1 MIKSLK
7 ISIIFVLILWIVRFI
22 DIFLPADLNQYG
34 ILPRSP
40 EGLTGILFS
49 PFLHENFAH
58 LISNTVPIFVLLT
71 VIIFFY
77 NKIASWIFAI
87 VLLLGGFL
95 VWCFAREAMHIGASG
110 LVYGFAAFL
119 IANGFFRRNIKSVSI
134 AAIIVFLYSG
144 MIYGILPI
152 HSWMSWEGH
161 LFGAAAGIISAYVFR
176 KNREYESIS
185 D

>member
-7 ISIIFVLILWIVRFI
+7 ISIVFVLVLWIVRFI
-22 DIFLPADLNQYG
+22 DIFIPADLNQFG

-40 EGLTGILFS
+40 EGLFGIFFS

-58 LISNTVPIFVLLT
+58 LISNTVPIFILLT
-71 VIIFFY
+71 VTILFYKKIVLWVFF
-77 NKIASWIFAI
+77 I

-110 LVYGFAAFL
+110 LVYGFASFL
-119 IANGFFRRNIKSVSI
+119 IANGFFRRNIKSISI
-134 AAIIVFLYSG
+134 AAIILFLYNG

-161 LFGAAAGIISAYVFR
+161 LFGAVAGIVSAYVFR
-176 KNREYESIS
+176 KNREYEAIS